1 MKKSNVVAVAV
12 VIIAIIVVS
21 TVGYYYYG
29 PQPAK
34 PTPTVVVGTT
44 LDVTVNLDP
53 AQDYSNGIWALN
65 YGVFDTLYEIPPG
78 IFPQAIVTP
87 RLAAGEP
94 IVSSDGLEVTIP
106 VRQGV
111 TFQDGTSF
119 NASAMKFSLDRV
131 KQLNGFPAWLLDPI
145 KEVQVVDTYTI
156 KIILNYP
163 DAALK
168 GVLSLPV
175 SAAVS
180 PSAVQAMGQDKFQE
194 LPVGSGPFKYVEW
207 QRGDHITLA
216 PFQQYWNQ
224 SRIPKVNMVYKI
236 YKDSATM
243 ELALEKGE
251 IDSAWDYVAT
261 SDYPSLLSNP
271 DIKYSVVAEGYIQ
284 FLVMNRNSNSS
295 LQDVRVRRAIEY
307 AIDQDEISKK
317 VYNNIYP
324 PLQDTMFLP
333 AFYPTPS
340 WQQYKPTDI
349 AKAKELLTEAG
360 YPNGVDLTLSFT
372 PIAWGKEFPDMA
384 ALIQEQL
391 GRAGIRLKL
400 QSTEFATFLKSYR
413 AAQYELALGV
423 VSPDYPDADT
433 MASQVGVSNGAMA
446 VRNHNNDT
454 LIQQMTEAGRAET
467 DSAKRATI
475 YGDIQ
480 DRLADLAVYV
490 PLVQQN
496 NYWFYRTGISGVT
509 SYYFGENP
517 WWTLTKEE
525 S

>member
-1 MKKSNVVAVAV
+1 
-12 VIIAIIVVS
+12 
-21 TVGYYYYG
+21 
-29 PQPAK
+29 
-34 PTPTVVVGTT
+34 
-44 LDVTVNLDP
+44 
-53 AQDYSNGIWALN
+53 
-65 YGVFDTLYEIPPG
+65 
-78 IFPQAIVTP
+78 
-87 RLAAGEP
+87 
-94 IVSSDGLEVTIP
+94 
-106 VRQGV
+106 
-111 TFQDGTSF
+111 
-119 NASAMKFSLDRV
+119 
-131 KQLNGFPAWLLDPI
+131 
-145 KEVQVVDTYTI
+145 
-156 KIILNYP
+156 
-163 DAALK
+163 
-168 GVLSLPV
+168 
-175 SAAVS
+175 
-180 PSAVQAMGQDKFQE
+180 
-194 LPVGSGPFKYVEW
+194 
-207 QRGDHITLA
+207 
-216 PFQQYWNQ
+216 
-224 SRIPKVNMVYKI
+224 MVYEI

-243 ELALEKGE
+243 KLALEKGE

-271 DIKYSVVAEGYIQ
+271 DIKYPVVAEGYIQ

-295 LQDVRVRRAIEY
+295 LRDVRVRRAIEY

-317 VYNNIYP
+317 IYNNIYP
-324 PLQDTMFLP
+324 PLQGTMFLP

-360 YPNGVDLTLSFT
+360 YPNGIDLTLSFT

-423 VSPDYPDADT
+423 VSPDYPDAGT
-433 MASQVGVSNGAMA
+433 MATQVGVSNGAMA
-446 VRNHNNDT
+446 ERNHNNDT

-496 NYWFYRTGISGVT
+496 NYWFYRTDISGVM